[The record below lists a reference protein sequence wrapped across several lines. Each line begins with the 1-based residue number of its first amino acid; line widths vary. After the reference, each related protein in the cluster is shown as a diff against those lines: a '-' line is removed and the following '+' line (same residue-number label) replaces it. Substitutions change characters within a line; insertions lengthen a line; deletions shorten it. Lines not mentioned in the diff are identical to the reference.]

1 MKLIILFR
9 KPFTIENL
17 DYYLNELAKDYLK
30 LTKKNKVPIEVV
42 IVGGASILINYGFR
56 NSTNDVDAILS
67 WGFLEQSIKNI
78 SQKFELDKNWL
89 NSDFK
94 QTKSFTPKLIEFST
108 FYKCFKKILNVRT
121 VKSEYLIAMK
131 MVSGRVYKNDLSDI
145 VGILLAEQQ
154 NGNTINKE
162 KIEKSIYQLYGSLRI
177 VHEDIYKSVYR
188 ILNKGNLN
196 EIYNFYLESEINAK
210 EQMLQLRNLNDN
222 ILVENDFTDFSDIF
236 MNIFNYEDS

>member
-94 QTKSFTPKLIEFST
+94 QTKSFIPKLIEFST
-108 FYKCFKKILNVRT
+108 FYKCFHKIPNVRT

-131 MVSGRVYKNDLSDI
+131 MVSGRVYKMTCQT
-145 VGILLAEQQ
+145 LLE
-154 NGNTINKE
+154 
-162 KIEKSIYQLYGSLRI
+162 YY
-177 VHEDIYKSVYR
+177 
-188 ILNKGNLN
+188 
-196 EIYNFYLESEINAK
+196 
-210 EQMLQLRNLNDN
+210 
-222 ILVENDFTDFSDIF
+222 
-236 MNIFNYEDS
+236 

>member
-78 SQKFELDKNWL
+78 SQKFELDKNW
-89 NSDFK
+89 
-94 QTKSFTPKLIEFST
+94 
-108 FYKCFKKILNVRT
+108 
-121 VKSEYLIAMK
+121 
-131 MVSGRVYKNDLSDI
+131 
-145 VGILLAEQQ
+145 
-154 NGNTINKE
+154 
-162 KIEKSIYQLYGSLRI
+162 
-177 VHEDIYKSVYR
+177 
-188 ILNKGNLN
+188 
-196 EIYNFYLESEINAK
+196 
-210 EQMLQLRNLNDN
+210 
-222 ILVENDFTDFSDIF
+222 
-236 MNIFNYEDS
+236 